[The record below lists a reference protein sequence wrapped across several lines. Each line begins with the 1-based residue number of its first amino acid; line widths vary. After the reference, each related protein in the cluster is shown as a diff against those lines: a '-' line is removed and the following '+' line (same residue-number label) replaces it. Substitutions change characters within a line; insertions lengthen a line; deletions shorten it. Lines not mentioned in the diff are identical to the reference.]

1 MLPGSSWTLRIPK
14 LLAAGSG
21 TGPRTGPAGS
31 LPGGDQRTAK
41 WRSIG
46 LIRALS
52 AVASSRG
59 SASWSNAPE
68 PAARRSS
75 PAIRAP
81 SLASKYDAS
90 MVAATRSDTSRGGSA
105 ASNGAGNRAQ
115 AQSSKAAHRDI
126 GLAPLVGRPILRRPR
141 RRPQC
146 PKSWI
151 RARLPILHAWLTPAT
166 RTLNNRFAKVCAP
179 APRGHCRRRNMSNEP
194 RDLNRDPVTG
204 APGAHPVGVGV
215 GGTGGAVAGAAVG
228 SIFGPIGT
236 LVGGA
241 VGAIA
246 GAAAGKQVAER
257 LDPTGEAEYWRVEY
271 ANRPYTDANFDYDSD
286 YAPAYRYGLE
296 VREQSGSRRWDDHL
310 EAEVRGGWEASRGSS
325 RLTWEQARDAVKD

>member
-1 MLPGSSWTLRIPK
+1 GELRPVAGVEVRRLDGGGHPFGHLARRFGREQWNRQQGTGAKQQSGASGHRPGSVGWSPDPAPP
-14 LLAAGSG
+14 LA
-21 TGPRTGPAGS
+21 
-31 LPGGDQRTAK
+31 
-41 WRSIG
+41 
-46 LIRALS
+46 
-52 AVASSRG
+52 
-59 SASWSNAPE
+59 
-68 PAARRSS
+68 PAAV
-75 PAIRAP
+75 PEV
-81 SLASKYDAS
+81 
-90 MVAATRSDTSRGGSA
+90 MVPCRGWA
-105 ASNGAGNRAQ
+105 
-115 AQSSKAAHRDI
+115 
-126 GLAPLVGRPILRRPR
+126 
-141 RRPQC
+141 
-146 PKSWI
+146 
-151 RARLPILHAWLTPAT
+151 LHAWLTPAT

-204 APGAHPVGVGV
+204 APCAHPVGVGV

-310 EAEVRGGWEASRGSS
+310 EAEVRGGWETSRGTS
-325 RLTWEQARDAVKD
+325 RLTW

>member
-1 MLPGSSWTLRIPK
+1 
-14 LLAAGSG
+14 
-21 TGPRTGPAGS
+21 
-31 LPGGDQRTAK
+31 
-41 WRSIG
+41 
-46 LIRALS
+46 
-52 AVASSRG
+52 
-59 SASWSNAPE
+59 
-68 PAARRSS
+68 
-75 PAIRAP
+75 
-81 SLASKYDAS
+81 
-90 MVAATRSDTSRGGSA
+90 
-105 ASNGAGNRAQ
+105 
-115 AQSSKAAHRDI
+115 
-126 GLAPLVGRPILRRPR
+126 
-141 RRPQC
+141 
-146 PKSWI
+146 
-151 RARLPILHAWLTPAT
+151 
-166 RTLNNRFAKVCAP
+166 
-179 APRGHCRRRNMSNEP
+179 MSNEP

-310 EAEVRGGWEASRGSS
+310 EAEVRGGWETSRGTS
-325 RLTWEQARDAVKD
+325 RLTWEQARDAVKDAFDRSDRTYRAYEAADGYYADQYEAADYYLTDYDYTDYRPAYRYGTRARSNLHGRVWDAELERELEHGWDTARGTSRLEWNEARDAVRDAWDSAERLWPSDGDVRR